1 MNQGSNNPAPIVA
14 LALLILIVV
23 CVAGATI
30 GNSTLLNRPIWNVE
44 PDLAQQAATNTQSV
58 FDREATVQAE
68 YLRQTQ
74 IVLQSTTVPMQATL
88 QAQETLVAPPA
99 EPVTTAPTGISIAL
113 AIMAIAAIALLIF
126 AIGFARWITR
136 KSAAEQAAA
145 EALRLDTRARY
156 LEAQRK
162 VEEARQNRGTPGAAE
177 PTQPIPQPPAGGGS
191 QPYRPYRTP
200 PHVPPFTDGGHK
212 GGKLGPDA
220 KPVWPDDDENKGTAN
235 LPWVD

>member
-1 MNQGSNNPAPIVA
+1 MNQSSDSPVTIVA
-14 LALLILIVV
+14 ITLILIVTIA
-23 CVAGATI
+23 CIAGALLT
-30 GNSTLLNRPIWNVE
+30 GAKLYPPDWYVRPTLMQQE
-44 PDLAQQAATNTQSV
+44 AQNQQTAL
-58 FDREATVQAE
+58 DREATVQAE

-88 QAQETLVAPPA
+88 QAQQTRMAPPV

-113 AIMAIAAIALLIF
+113 AVMAIAAIALLIF
-126 AIGFARWITR
+126 AIGFTRWAIR

-162 VEEARQNRGTPGAAE
+162 VEEARQNRGTPGAVA

-191 QPYRPYRTP
+191 QPNRPYPIP

-212 GGKLGPDA
+212 TRLDPGA
-220 KPVWPDDDENKGTAN
+220 ERVWPDDEENKGRGN